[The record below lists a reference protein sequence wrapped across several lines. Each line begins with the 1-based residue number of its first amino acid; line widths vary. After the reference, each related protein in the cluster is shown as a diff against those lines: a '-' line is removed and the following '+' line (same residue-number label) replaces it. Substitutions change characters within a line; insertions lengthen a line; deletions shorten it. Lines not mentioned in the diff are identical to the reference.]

1 MTNIPEKKLD
11 NIIQGLLSKKNIIQ
25 VDRENKIYIHENTF
39 DRLME
44 NIKDNL
50 GGYHKA
56 NPLKAGMPR
65 EELKTKFPP
74 DMNSK
79 LFTLIINQMI
89 KSKDIAAEEE
99 TVRLADHKVSLGTDQ
114 TDIKKKIIETYKKS
128 GLTPPYFRE
137 LTKSLDV
144 EAARAN
150 DVLMLLVDEGIIIK
164 TKEDLYFHKDA
175 VKDLQ
180 NKLVDFLTSN
190 GEITTPQFKDMTGA
204 SRKFVIPLI
213 EYFDSRKITLRI
225 GDIRKLRKS

>member
-1 MTNIPEKKLD
+1 MK
-11 NIIQGLLSKKNIIQ
+11 
-25 VDRENKIYIHENTF
+25 
-39 DRLME
+39 
-44 NIKDNL
+44 NIKDHL
-50 GGYHKA
+50 STYHKT

-79 LFTLIINQMI
+79 LYSLIINQMI

-137 LTKSLDV
+137 LTKTFDV
-144 EAARAN
+144 DAARAN

-164 TKEDLYFHKDA
+164 TKEDLYFHTNA

-213 EYFDSRKITLRI
+213 EYFDSKKVTLRI
-225 GDIRKLRKS
+225 GDIRKLRKG